1 MIITVCSNNMGDNQ
15 LSQPK
20 SRGQYYCPSSTLVA
34 TTDYHPYGH
43 ACGLRIHFAITWHET
58 RKWQH
63 CSLLIMLQICSIIA
77 RVAPRF
83 WRYIFDA
90 HLLLTWGH
98 ETEHCTCSIIVIM
111 TPERLPAPNESIL
124 QWHVWLLCMLRLKL
138 KVTFNILHRN
148 GVARNIKDVCE
159 KLQLDHSI
167 NSVSNDILFVTCV
180 DPSCSLTFVRWVD
193 IVPQLPWWGRLCNY
207 VNDVD
212 YLWPSWRR
220 DKKLITLSYV
230 CDYFEICR

>member
-20 SRGQYYCPSSTLVA
+20 SRGAVL
-34 TTDYHPYGH
+34 
-43 ACGLRIHFAITWHET
+43 L
-58 RKWQH
+58 
-63 CSLLIMLQICSIIA
+63 SLLDFDCDNWLSLIRSCLWFRDTLCDHVTWNTQMTTLFSAYYATNMLNYA

-148 GVARNIKDVCE
+148 GVARNIKE
-159 KLQLDHSI
+159 KYAL
-167 NSVSNDILFVTCV
+167 
-180 DPSCSLTFVRWVD
+180 
-193 IVPQLPWWGRLCNY
+193 
-207 VNDVD
+207 
-212 YLWPSWRR
+212 
-220 DKKLITLSYV
+220 
-230 CDYFEICR
+230 